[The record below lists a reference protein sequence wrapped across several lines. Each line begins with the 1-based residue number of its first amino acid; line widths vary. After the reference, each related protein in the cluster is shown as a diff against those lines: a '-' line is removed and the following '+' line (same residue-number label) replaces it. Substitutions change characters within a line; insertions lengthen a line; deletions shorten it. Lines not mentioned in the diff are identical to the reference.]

1 VVDATFTETYSIPT
15 PTPTPTNTVTP
26 TPIGPCVKPSTGLTT
41 YQLIRSVEVLG
52 EQYIFYTGTTTN
64 AGNVY
69 NLYKYYTS
77 QGIGYET
84 VDIATIAIGNRVYL
98 NDPYFTNCE
107 CATNG
112 KYWLFDS
119 SFINSNDPNVK
130 IVTIVDCIITDI
142 TDWTYSEP
150 TPTNTPTNTVTS
162 TPTSTPTLIGA
173 AFIDVLYQN
182 DFTDSYDFRL
192 YQSTSG
198 VIGNGSY
205 ISISAVNNLRHIPT
219 TSTSATTSY
228 LIAGVAASISDS
240 QFTRFY
246 RFGINTKLLR
256 TDYPSINL
264 FTFNM
269 YGARTTYNQTG
280 TFNVRNSIK
289 HQDIIDQPVANG
301 VDFNV
306 TNTENE
312 SIVING
318 LKICDIPNTY
328 IQVGYFTYNA
338 SNDTIIF
345 TDLTDHNC
353 TPISP

>member
-1 VVDATFTETYSIPT
+1 
-15 PTPTPTNTVTP
+15 
-26 TPIGPCVKPSTGLTT
+26 
-41 YQLIRSVEVLG
+41 
-52 EQYIFYTGTTTN
+52 
-64 AGNVY
+64 
-69 NLYKYYTS
+69 
-77 QGIGYET
+77 
-84 VDIATIAIGNRVYL
+84 
-98 NDPYFTNCE
+98 
-107 CATNG
+107 
-112 KYWLFDS
+112 
-119 SFINSNDPNVK
+119 
-130 IVTIVDCIITDI
+130 
-142 TDWTYSEP
+142 
-150 TPTNTPTNTVTS
+150 
-162 TPTSTPTLIGA
+162 
-173 AFIDVLYQN
+173 VLYQN

-269 YGARTTYNQTG
+269 YGARTTYDQTG

-306 TNTENE
+306 ANTENE